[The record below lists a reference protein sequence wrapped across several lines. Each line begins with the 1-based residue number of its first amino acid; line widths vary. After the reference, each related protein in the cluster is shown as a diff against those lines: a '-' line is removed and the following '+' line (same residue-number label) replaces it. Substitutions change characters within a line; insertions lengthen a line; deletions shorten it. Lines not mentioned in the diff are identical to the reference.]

1 MTHADKT
8 ISISSEESE
17 RISILKVWLTFMIVF
32 IHSADSN
39 INFGAGT
46 LYMYNPPW
54 LVILKYTVSEVL
66 SRVAVP
72 AFFFLSAYFLFKKEF
87 SWTENI
93 IKKVKSLMVPYLIM
107 NSFWVLFYF
116 AAQSIPSL
124 SPFFSNPD
132 NLVSTWNLKDWLEH
146 YFGSRANYA
155 PLLYPLWFV
164 RNLFILNV
172 LAPVYKWFVQKTRYF
187 SLIVFVILWLTLE
200 STHIFFL
207 DIQSVCFFGIGC
219 FFAIEKISFSE
230 SDRFRVP
237 AAVIYPCLVL
247 ASVLLRNQEGFIKM
261 FICRLCFLTG
271 MFFWYIFAT
280 RIKAQRL
287 KDMLLF
293 VARYSFCIYLF
304 HEMNLSILRKILV
317 RSLPHTGFFSAAL
330 YLGMPF
336 VIISLCLLISRFLDR
351 FIPGLYRIISGGRGA
366 G

>member
-1 MTHADKT
+1 MTDTGKT
-8 ISISSEESE
+8 PFISSEESE
-17 RISILKVWLTFMIVF
+17 RINILKVWLTVMIVF

-54 LVILKYTVSEVL
+54 LVVLKYTVSEVL

-72 AFFFLSAYFLFKKEF
+72 MFFFISAYFLFKKDF
-87 SWTENI
+87 SWTKNI
-93 IKKVKSLMVPYLIM
+93 VKKVKSLLVPYLIM
-107 NSFWVLFYF
+107 NSLWVLIYF
-116 AAQSIPSL
+116 VAQSVPAL

-132 NLVSTWNLKDWLEH
+132 NLVASWSLKDWFEH

-164 RNLFILNV
+164 RNLFILNI
-172 LAPVYKWFVQKTRYF
+172 LAPLFKWFVQKTRYF
-187 SLIVFVILWLTLE
+187 SVAVFVIMWLTLE

-219 FFAIEKISFSE
+219 FFALEKISISE
-230 SDRFRVP
+230 SDRYKVP
-237 AAVIYPCLVL
+237 AAVLYICLVT
-247 ASVLLRNQEGFIKM
+247 ASVLLRPQNGFFKM

-271 MFFWYIFAT
+271 MFFWYIFTT
-280 RIKAQRL
+280 RIKSDRA
-287 KDMLLF
+287 KKVLLF

-317 RSLPHTGFFSAAL
+317 RFLPHTGFFAAVL
-330 YLGMPF
+330 YLGMPV

-351 FIPGLYRIISGGRGA
+351 FIPRLYRVLSGGRSA
-366 G
+366 A